1 MIALRMLNVTLRGA
15 TLAGKLAL
23 VFFLAKLLSPEEVG
37 HYGLLA
43 ATLGWLIYLVGC
55 EFYAFSTRDLIGRDA
70 PQVLGLLRNQGIL
83 FAITHVAV
91 WPFVLF
97 AFYSDLLPGHYWP
110 WFILLLAL
118 EHLGLELGRML
129 VALSRP
135 VTASFVLFLRG
146 GAWCIVAA
154 AAMWLVPALRSLD
167 FLFAAWFVGA
177 LAALVLGMV
186 RLLELPRSSLRQP
199 IDWRWIAVGLRTSLP
214 LMVASLAV
222 RGIFTIDRFWADAL
236 GGPATLGAYVLFV
249 GLAMAVLSFL
259 DAAVID
265 FAYPRIVATVKSGR
279 VEDYFTAMKGLA
291 MSVVISVLVLCAG
304 CWVTSLA
311 LVYWLDNPTYSKNAF
326 LLPWILLATAIYG
339 ISMIP
344 HVGLYARGQ
353 DKVIIF
359 SQLAA
364 LAAFVIIATLG
375 SGAGISIVPFAL
387 VGAFTLLLVWKSIAF
402 WFTRRQILADA
413 ALAN

>member
-15 TLAGKLAL
+15 TLVGKLAL
-23 VFFLAKLLSPEEVG
+23 VFFLAKLLPPEEVG
-37 HYGLLA
+37 HYGLLS

-55 EFYAFSTRDLIGRDA
+55 EFYAFSTRDLIGRET

-91 WPFVLF
+91 WPFILY
-97 AFYSDLLPGHYWP
+97 AFYSDLLPGHYWL
-110 WFILLLAL
+110 WFIVLLAL

-154 AAMWLVPALRSLD
+154 AAMFLVPELRSLD

-186 RLLELPRSSLRQP
+186 RLLELPRTSLRHP
-199 IDWRWIAVGLRTSLP
+199 VDWRWIALGLRTSLP

-236 GGPATLGAYVLFV
+236 GGPAALGAYVLFV

-265 FAYPRIVATVKSGR
+265 FAYPRIVAAVKSGR
-279 VEDYFTAMKGLA
+279 VADYFIGMKSLA
-291 MSVVISVLVLCAG
+291 LSVVVSVLVLCAG
-304 CWVTSLA
+304 CWVTSLV
-311 LVYWLDNPTYSKNAF
+311 LVYWLDNPTYSENAY

-359 SQLAA
+359 SQLGA
-364 LAAFVIIATLG
+364 LATFVIVATIG
-375 SGAGISIVPFAL
+375 SGAGMSIVPLAL
-387 VGAFTLLLVWKSIAF
+387 VAAFTVLLAWKSIAF
-402 WFTRRQILADA
+402 WSARRQILAGA
-413 ALAN
+413 ALAI